1 MTKNRD
7 LWLEIRQTRRETGPY
22 FRKMDGKWGGG
33 SYPQIETVPPKIETS
48 ALKLANNTHGIL
60 NKRPQI
66 ELKSKKGPRR
76 K

>member
-1 MTKNRD
+1 MVGDTPDSARNRAVFSRNG
-7 LWLEIRQTRRETGPY
+7 WGN
-22 FRKMDGKWGGG
+22 GGGG